1 MRGKGKTD
9 LYFKDSGSTIHG
21 KRREEMNTAI
31 KAALLSAFLFP
42 GSGQLY
48 LKRYWRG
55 LLMMMLTM
63 MGLAIILV
71 RSTVVALNRLKAIQ
85 GEGNSIDIS
94 SIFHLAETSSA
105 NAVIGNTAILVFLVA
120 CWIFS
125 VIDAY
130 RIGKKHLPG
139 IS

>member
-1 MRGKGKTD
+1 
-9 LYFKDSGSTIHG
+9 
-21 KRREEMNTAI
+21 MNTAI

-55 LLMMMLTM
+55 LLMMMLMM

-71 RSTVVALNRLKAIQ
+71 RSTVVTLNRLKAIQ